1 MLLLLCIMSD
11 TDSELGN
18 FSCHRQGWQLF
29 WIQQCEIRDHV
40 GVSTVVSRDA
50 DSSWLVSV
58 LLTKIKTPYSVSG
71 LIDTALV
78 W

>member
-11 TDSELGN
+11 TDSELGK

-40 GVSTVVSRDA
+40 GVSTTVVSRERVTHENQNAILSLRPDRY
-50 DSSWLVSV
+50 
-58 LLTKIKTPYSVSG
+58 PG
-71 LIDTALV
+71 TALV